1 MHGARLILVAVIIK
15 NIEINH
21 DIGIKWVKFP
31 DKVLTFPL
39 TLLLIMTLPRSNPV
53 VKCRMA

>member
-1 MHGARLILVAVIIK
+1 MHGARLILVEVIIK
-15 NIEINH
+15 NIEVNH

-53 VKCRMA
+53 VK